1 MIRVLGTLSQ
11 WQVKTFI
18 IFNSF
23 CPLVLKGNWE
33 FFGRNEAGIKVLK
46 VKSGV
51 VIEGLESE
59 NN

>member
-1 MIRVLGTLSQ
+1 MIRVLG
-11 WQVKTFI
+11 TFI